1 MDIEKLLGL
10 KKNNAEDESVPE
22 FLARPIEEPK
32 APVVDQDAINDFIAK
47 YKQQKDSE
55 ELADVPDQ
63 LANPKDNIDA
73 SKYTGLVQQLAR
85 NPQDVQEVPTA
96 SSILP
101 EAPKLQNEDYLKMLK
116 DAQEHDRLQQRNAN
130 IGKAATL
137 IGHSIAGV
145 STPKEM
151 LEGFDSGKSKVT
163 ELHNQLQMKE
173 QQGNLELKEAMRD
186 PNSNMSKKAREL
198 LAQAGVS
205 DIPDSISI
213 EQLDKMGLNISNL
226 MTQKNAHDLK
236 RELASAKTDSQ
247 KDLAALKG
255 GKKEQDT
262 ILKAIKDMDEMKASS
277 RSGMGREV
285 NRLNQGTHVLGILG
299 HYKNLDDVPES
310 IKKEAAVGLATMV
323 SPGLPH
329 EATIAA
335 MDPKTLQQTL
345 TGYLSYITGS
355 PYGAGAG
362 GNLDMV
368 RKSLQNQMGI
378 SRDLLQKHQKQFLQG
393 YKATMP
399 EDSYGKLE
407 GIIKSKDLFKGD
419 LPESEQLSSEDQ
431 KAVDWAKE
439 NKDDPRAQ
447 KILKLHGL

>member
-1 MDIEKLLGL
+1 
-10 KKNNAEDESVPE
+10 
-22 FLARPIEEPK
+22 
-32 APVVDQDAINDFIAK
+32 
-47 YKQQKDSE
+47 
-55 ELADVPDQ
+55 
-63 LANPKDNIDA
+63 
-73 SKYTGLVQQLAR
+73 
-85 NPQDVQEVPTA
+85 
-96 SSILP
+96 
-101 EAPKLQNEDYLKMLK
+101 
-116 DAQEHDRLQQRNAN
+116 
-130 IGKAATL
+130 
-137 IGHSIAGV
+137 
-145 STPKEM
+145 
-151 LEGFDSGKSKVT
+151 
-163 ELHNQLQMKE
+163 MKE

-236 RELASAKTDSQ
+236 RELASAKADSQ